1 MNKSR
6 ILLAS
11 LLLVGSSAFA
21 QKLSPSTSLM
31 LQDMSTQ
38 KHVKSATVK
47 KVDAFLTLAPSSHNS
62 SVADCLSRLESLGVE
77 VRNVVTDRLLTVSLP
92 LTAVEAVAALDEVE
106 SVQVGTDVRMLLD
119 VARKETKVDD
129 CQSTTSELGAYTG
142 KGVVVGIV
150 DGGFQYSHIAF
161 TNPDGIGTRIARVWD
176 QNAKGGKSP
185 AKFGYGSEYA
195 TFDEMR
201 AVNYDISSTF
211 HGSHVAGIAA
221 GGDRTTS
228 YYGVAPEAELVF
240 VSFGSSNVNITDGI
254 QYCFDYAESVGKPCV
269 VNISLG
275 SHLGP
280 HDGTSATDQ
289 AFAAMTGP
297 GRIIV
302 GAAGNEGS
310 TALHVSKDLE
320 DGDTSLKTMIGFSED
335 ATTKQAYVDI
345 WGSKGAPLTVK
356 AVVVDALKGKVMY
369 ESPAVASDGET
380 DVKYTFPDGSGVVS
394 TVQMALQKNPDNERT
409 EVLLMCRAT
418 SIAENRKI
426 GIVATSDAGTSIH
439 MWNNATEG
447 YFLDGGKRGWT
458 EGDTDCTVGELG
470 GVSDNVIS
478 VGSYNTKMD
487 YTTLSGNLYGINT
500 ELVGGKGQLS
510 LFSSHG
516 PTLDGRTKPDVTAPG
531 CLLISATSKYYAS
544 FSASTCAV
552 KSGDDYYDANMGT
565 SMASPVVTGTVALW
579 LQANPNLT
587 PADVRNILNQT
598 SRHDTYTG
606 SAEKSDRNSWG
617 AGKLDAFEGLK
628 LARETTGISDTQVG
642 EQMFSIT
649 TNRMA
654 RTVQCFFGSEGTARV
669 AVYNALGQQL
679 YAKQLAVSGETLDL
693 KQLGNGV
700 FVVKLQQGGTE
711 KSVKIAL

>member
-1 MNKSR
+1 M
-6 ILLAS
+6 
-11 LLLVGSSAFA
+11 
-21 QKLSPSTSLM
+21 
-31 LQDMSTQ
+31 
-38 KHVKSATVK
+38 
-47 KVDAFLTLAPSSHNS
+47 
-62 SVADCLSRLESLGVE
+62 
-77 VRNVVTDRLLTVSLP
+77 
-92 LTAVEAVAALDEVE
+92 
-106 SVQVGTDVRMLLD
+106 
-119 VARKETKVDD
+119 
-129 CQSTTSELGAYTG
+129 
-142 KGVVVGIV
+142 
-150 DGGFQYSHIAF
+150 
-161 TNPDGIGTRIARVWD
+161 
-176 QNAKGGKSP
+176 
-185 AKFGYGSEYA
+185 
-195 TFDEMR
+195 
-201 AVNYDISSTF
+201 
-211 HGSHVAGIAA
+211 
-221 GGDRTTS
+221 
-228 YYGVAPEAELVF
+228 
-240 VSFGSSNVNITDGI
+240 SFGSSNVNITDGI

-345 WGSKGAPLTVK
+345 WSSKGAPLTVK

-470 GVSDNVIS
+470 GVSENVIS

-579 LQANPNLT
+579 LQANPNLS
-587 PADVRNILNQT
+587 PADVRDILNKT

-679 YAKQLAVSGETLDL
+679 YTKQLAVSGETLDL

>member
-11 LLLVGSSAFA
+11 LLFVGSSAFA

-47 KVDAFLTLAPSSHNS
+47 KVDAFLTLDPSSHNS
-62 SVADCLSRLESLGVE
+62 SVDDCLSCLESLGVE

-320 DGDTSLKTMIGFSED
+320 DGDTSLKTMIGFSEN

-345 WGSKGAPLTVK
+345 WSSKGAPLTVK

-579 LQANPNLT
+579 LQANPNLS
-587 PADVRNILNQT
+587 PADVRDILNKT
-598 SRHDTYTG
+598 ARHDTYTG

-669 AVYNALGQQL
+669 TVYNALGQQL

>member
-1 MNKSR
+1 MNKSN

-38 KHVKSATVK
+38 KNVKSATAK
-47 KVDAFLTLAPSSHNS
+47 KVDAFITVAPSKQH
-62 SVADCLSRLESLGVE
+62 VAADCISRLEALGVE

-92 LTAVEAVAALDEVE
+92 LEAVEAVAALDEVE
-106 SVQVGTDVRMLLD
+106 NVQVGTSVRMLLD
-119 VARKETKVDD
+119 TARKETGVDD
-129 CQSTTSELGAYTG
+129 CHSTTSELGAYTG
-142 KGVVVGIV
+142 KGVVVGVV
-150 DGGFQYSHIAF
+150 DGGFQYSHVDF

-176 QNAKGGKSP
+176 QNANGGKAPS
-185 AKFGYGSEYA
+185 KFGYGSEYV
-195 TFDEMR
+195 TYDEMR

-221 GGDRTTS
+221 GSDRTTP
-228 YYGVAPEAELVF
+228 YYGVAPESELVF

-280 HDGTSATDQ
+280 HDGTSASDQ
-289 AFAAMTGP
+289 AFAAMAGP

-310 TALHVSKDLE
+310 TALHVGKELE
-320 DGDTSLKTMIGFSED
+320 EGDTSLKTMIGFSESS
-335 ATTKQAYVDI
+335 ASKQAYVDI
-345 WGSKGAPLTVK
+345 WGSKGAPLKVK

-369 ESPAVASDGET
+369 ESPAVETDGET

-394 TVQMALQKNPDNERT
+394 TVQMALQKNPTNERT
-409 EVLLMCRAT
+409 EVMLMCRAT
-418 SIAENRKI
+418 SIAENRRDRNRGYERRRHI
-426 GIVATSDAGTSIH
+426 HTHVEQRNRRLLPQWRQARMDRRRHRLHRGRAGRRERQRYQRRFVQRQ
-439 MWNNATEG
+439 ME
-447 YFLDGGKRGWT
+447 
-458 EGDTDCTVGELG
+458 
-470 GVSDNVIS
+470 
-478 VGSYNTKMD
+478 
-487 YTTLSGNLYGINT
+487 YTTLGGDVYGINT
-500 ELVGGKGQLS
+500 ALGGNKGALS

-531 CLLISATSKYYAS
+531 CLLISATSKYYAG
-544 FSASTCAV
+544 FSSSTCAV

-579 LQANPNLT
+579 LQANPNLS
-587 PADVRNILNQT
+587 PADVRAILNKT
-598 SRHDTYTG
+598 ARHDKYTG
-606 SAEKSDRNSWG
+606 TAEKSDRNSWG
-617 AGKLDAFEGLK
+617 AGKIDAFAGLKMALDA
-628 LARETTGISDTQVG
+628 TGIKDTKAG

-649 TNRMA
+649 TDRVA
-654 RTVQCFFGSEGTARV
+654 RTAQFFFGNDGVARV
-669 AVYNALGQQL
+669 AVYNALGQQVC
-679 YAKQLAVSGETLDL
+679 AKQLAASGETVDL
-693 KQLGNGV
+693 SQLGNGV
-700 FVVKLQQGGTE
+700 FVVKLQQGSAE

>member
-1 MNKSR
+1 MNKST

-11 LLLVGSSAFA
+11 LLFVGSSAFA

-62 SVADCLSRLESLGVE
+62 SVDDCLSRLEALGVE

-470 GVSDNVIS
+470 GVSENVIS

-679 YAKQLAVSGETLDL
+679 YAKQIAVSGETLDL

>member
-11 LLLVGSSAFA
+11 LLFVGSSAFA

-62 SVADCLSRLESLGVE
+62 SVDDCLSCLESLGVE

-320 DGDTSLKTMIGFSED
+320 EGDTSLKTMIGFSEN

-470 GVSDNVIS
+470 GVSENVIS

>member
-11 LLLVGSSAFA
+11 LLFVGSSAFA

-62 SVADCLSRLESLGVE
+62 SVDDCLSRLEALGVE

-470 GVSDNVIS
+470 GVSENVIS

-579 LQANPNLT
+579 LQANPNLS
-587 PADVRNILNQT
+587 PADVRDILNKT
-598 SRHDTYTG
+598 ARHDTYTG

-669 AVYNALGQQL
+669 TVYNALGQQL
-679 YAKQLAVSGETLDL
+679 YAKQLAVSGEKLDL

>member
-11 LLLVGSSAFA
+11 LLFVGSSAFA

-62 SVADCLSRLESLGVE
+62 SVDDCLSRLEALGVE

-345 WGSKGAPLTVK
+345 WSSKGAPLTVK

-470 GVSDNVIS
+470 GVSENVIS

-579 LQANPNLT
+579 LQANPNLS
-587 PADVRNILNQT
+587 PADVRDILNKT
-598 SRHDTYTG
+598 ARHDTYTG

>member
-1 MNKSR
+1 MNKST

-11 LLLVGSSAFA
+11 LLFVGSSAFA

-62 SVADCLSRLESLGVE
+62 SVDDCLSRLESLGVE

-289 AFAAMTGP
+289 AFEAMTGP

-320 DGDTSLKTMIGFSED
+320 DGDTSLKTMIGFSEN

-345 WGSKGAPLTVK
+345 WSSKGAPLTVK

-478 VGSYNTKMD
+478 VGSYNTKMS
-487 YTTLSGNLYGINT
+487 YETLKNGLYDINT
-500 ELVGGKGQLS
+500 ELVGRKGQLS

-516 PTLDGRTKPDVTAPG
+516 PTLDGRSKPDVTAPG
-531 CLLISATSKYYAS
+531 CILVSATSRYYSA
-544 FSASTCAV
+544 FSANACIA
-552 KSGDDYYDANMGT
+552 KSGDDYYDVNLGT
-565 SMASPVVTGTVALW
+565 SMASPVVTGAVALW

-649 TNRMA
+649 TNRMV

>member
-11 LLLVGSSAFA
+11 LLFVGSSAFA

-62 SVADCLSRLESLGVE
+62 SVDDCLSCLESLGVE

-320 DGDTSLKTMIGFSED
+320 EGDTSLKTMIGFSEN

-579 LQANPNLT
+579 LQANPNLS
-587 PADVRNILNQT
+587 PADVRKILNQT

-628 LARETTGISDTQVG
+628 LAREATGISDTQVG

>member
-11 LLLVGSSAFA
+11 LLFVGSSAFA

-62 SVADCLSRLESLGVE
+62 SVDDCLSRLEALGVE

-470 GVSDNVIS
+470 GVSENVIS

-579 LQANPNLT
+579 LQANPNLS
-587 PADVRNILNQT
+587 PADVRDILNKT
-598 SRHDTYTG
+598 ARHDTYTG

>member
-11 LLLVGSSAFA
+11 LLFVGSSAFA

-47 KVDAFLTLAPSSHNS
+47 KVDAFLTLAPSSQNT
-62 SVADCLSRLESLGVE
+62 SVDDCLSRLKSLGVE

-106 SVQVGTDVRMLLD
+106 NVQVGTDVRMLLD
-119 VARKETKVDD
+119 VARKEAKVDD

-142 KGVVVGIV
+142 KGVVVGVV

-228 YYGVAPEAELVF
+228 YYGVAPESELVF

-289 AFAAMTGP
+289 AFAAMAGP

-320 DGDTSLKTMIGFSED
+320 EGDTSLKTMIGFSEN

-345 WGSKGAPLTVK
+345 WGSKGTPLKVK

-470 GVSDNVIS
+470 GVSENVIS
-478 VGSYNTKMD
+478 VGSYNTKME
-487 YTTLSGNLYGINT
+487 YTTLGGNAYGINT
-500 ELVGGKGQLS
+500 ALVGNKGALS

-531 CLLISATSKYYAS
+531 CLLISATSRYYAS

-579 LQANPNLT
+579 LQANPNLS
-587 PADVRNILNQT
+587 PADVRDILNKT
-598 SRHDTYTG
+598 ARHDTYTG

-628 LARETTGISDTQVG
+628 LARETTGISDTRVG

>member
-11 LLLVGSSAFA
+11 LLFVGSSAFA

-62 SVADCLSRLESLGVE
+62 YVDDCLSRLESLGVE

-345 WGSKGAPLTVK
+345 WSSKGAPLTVK

-478 VGSYNTKMD
+478 VGSYNTKMS
-487 YTTLSGNLYGINT
+487 YETLKNGLYDINT
-500 ELVGGKGQLS
+500 ELVGRKGQLS

-516 PTLDGRTKPDVTAPG
+516 PTLDGRSKPDVTAPG
-531 CLLISATSKYYAS
+531 CILVSATSRYYSA
-544 FSASTCAV
+544 FSANACIA
-552 KSGDDYYDANMGT
+552 KSGDDYYDVNLGT

-628 LARETTGISDTQVG
+628 LARETTGISDTRVG

>member
-1 MNKSR
+1 MNKST

-11 LLLVGSSAFA
+11 LLFVGSSAFA

-62 SVADCLSRLESLGVE
+62 SVDDCLSRLESLGVE

-185 AKFGYGSEYA
+185 SKFGYGSEYT

-320 DGDTSLKTMIGFSED
+320 EGDTSLKTMIGFSEN

-470 GVSDNVIS
+470 GVSENVIS

-579 LQANPNLT
+579 LQANPNLS
-587 PADVRNILNQT
+587 PADVRDILNKT

>member
-11 LLLVGSSAFA
+11 LLFVGSSAFA

-62 SVADCLSRLESLGVE
+62 SVDDCLSCLESLGVE

-320 DGDTSLKTMIGFSED
+320 EGDTSLKTMIGFSEN

-579 LQANPNLT
+579 LQANPNLS
-587 PADVRNILNQT
+587 PADVRDILNKT

-669 AVYNALGQQL
+669 TVYNALGQQL

-700 FVVKLQQGGTE
+700 FVVKLQQSGTE

>member
-11 LLLVGSSAFA
+11 LLFVGSSAFA

-62 SVADCLSRLESLGVE
+62 SVDDCLSRLEALGVE

-470 GVSDNVIS
+470 GVSENVIS